1 MATRATEERIGEAWR
16 LHRKGDNRGA
26 IQLFNEIL
34 SKTPN
39 NVDAHYGI
47 GLAQRAEGDEEGA
60 IASFQRALELAQ
72 AALDAVKVTSVV
84 DGHGGGNDL
93 DTYEDDRYLML
104 SRMINQRLTELG
116 APTEN

>member
-1 MATRATEERIGEAWR
+1 MATRGTEERIGEAWR

-26 IQLFNEIL
+26 IQMFNEIL

-47 GLAQRAEGDEEGA
+47 GLAQRAEGDNAGA
-60 IASFQRALELAQ
+60 EKSFTRALELAQ

-93 DTYEDDRYLML
+93 DTYEDDRFMML
-104 SRMINQRLTELG
+104 SRMLQQRISELKS
-116 APTEN
+116 NN